1 MPKSLVGGILTIM
14 PIVPLISETAIA
26 SISSLILGVL
36 GTWVLYKKQVKEQHT
51 SLEIRV
57 NESMVKFQDR
67 IEEEVK
73 QTKLENESL
82 RTKIRDL
89 EQKVSEL
96 LRINELVITEKLDW
110 MQRAFILQAKLT
122 LYEAS
127 NKVSKTDVD
136 AFVKEVTDLEDGI
149 HE

>member
-1 MPKSLVGGILTIM
+1 MAS
-14 PIVPLISETAIA
+14 VPLISETVMT
-26 SISSLILGVL
+26 SVSSLALGIL
-36 GTWVLYKKQVKEQHT
+36 GTWVVYKKQVKDQQL
-51 SLEIRV
+51 SLEDRV
-57 NESMVKFQDR
+57 NISMEKFQDR

-73 QTKLENESL
+73 QTKLENEGL

-89 EQKVSEL
+89 EQKVTEL
-96 LRINELVITEKLDW
+96 LRINETVITEKLDW

-127 NKVSKTDVD
+127 SKVSKTDVD
-136 AFVKEVTDLEDGI
+136 AFVEEVSQLEDSI

>member
-1 MPKSLVGGILTIM
+1 MSVA
-14 PIVPLISETAIA
+14 PLISETALA

-36 GTWVLYKKQVKEQHT
+36 GTWVVYKKQVKDQQT
-51 SLEIRV
+51 SLETRV
-57 NESMVKFQDR
+57 NDSMVKFQDR

-136 AFVKEVTDLEDGI
+136 AFENELTELEDGI
-149 HE
+149 NE